1 MSVRRLAGK
10 QLSFGMLRRIAL
22 YLIFF
27 GTALSAPIGMDI
39 VKAASAISCAI
50 AVPNINFGNV
60 DVVPGAAFN
69 VTGSINLNCS
79 GFKSNAL
86 NRFCISIGSG
96 ADFTGSQRQ
105 LNGPGP
111 AVLNYDLYKDAA
123 RTQLWGSWQ
132 TGFDT
137 AGLQI
142 DLTSNG
148 SGNIFT
154 SVPLYAKLFGSQ
166 QAAPTGSYSTAFPSS
181 VSGVYVRYGDQKGS
195 PSCDTGPQNSRT
207 GFAVLANVVAACS
220 ISAMNISF
228 GSVGFLTS
236 NVDSTSTVTAQ
247 CNTSVPYTVSLSG
260 GNAGATDPT
269 QRKMAKAA
277 ETVTYGLYRDSARL
291 QPWGSTIGTNTVAGT
306 GTGAAQN
313 ITVYGRVPA
322 QTTGSPGNY
331 SDTIV
336 ATVTY

>member
-1 MSVRRLAGK
+1 MWRRYALILLGLGIACGGFDPA
-10 QLSFGMLRRIAL
+10 QAAVSCTITVPTISFGSI
-22 YLIFF
+22 
-27 GTALSAPIGMDI
+27 
-39 VKAASAISCAI
+39 
-50 AVPNINFGNV
+50 
-60 DVVPGAAFN
+60 DVLPGAAFN
-69 VTGSINLNCS
+69 ITGSINFNCS
-79 GFKSNAL
+79 GFKN
-86 NRFCISIGSG
+86 NDVNQFCISIGSG
-96 ADFTGSQRQ
+96 ADFAGSQRR

-142 DLTSNG
+142 DLTSDG
-148 SGNIFT
+148 SGNVFA
-154 SVPLYAKLFGSQ
+154 SVPLYAKLFATQ
-166 QAAPTGSYSTAFPSS
+166 QTAVTGAYSTSFPSS
-181 VSGVYVRYGDQKGS
+181 SSGVYARFGKKGGT
-195 PSCDTGPQNSRT
+195 PCNTGPANAQT
-207 GFAVLANVVAACS
+207 GFAVLASVVSTCNITAT
-220 ISAMNISF
+220 NISF
-228 GSVGFLTS
+228 GSVGVVTS
-236 NVDSTSTVTAQ
+236 NVDATSTVSAQ

-260 GNAGATDPT
+260 GNAAAVDPA

-291 QPWGSTIGTNTVAGT
+291 QLWGSTIGTNTVAGT
-306 GTGAAQN
+306 GTGAAQS